1 MPRRCGRQVI
11 SAACSSTLAL
21 VLLGACAAHPQ
32 APSPDEQVFT
42 QNIGEIVVAAQEKL
56 AASPQDLDGAVAD
69 LSRAAASG
77 PSAYEL
83 GVILYM
89 RGGAKYQLGDPA
101 GAQADWTRALAE
113 GALSETEHENLRYN
127 LSQLEPPPQ

>member
-89 RGGAKYQLGDPA
+89 RGGAKSQMGDRS
-101 GAQADWTRALAE
+101 GAIADWRRALAE
-113 GALSETEHENLRYN
+113 GALADQERTNLQYTIAQAEAGR
-127 LSQLEPPPQ
+127 

>member
-101 GAQADWTRALAE
+101 DWRRALAE
-113 GALSETEHENLRYN
+113 GALADQERTNLQYTIAQAEAGR
-127 LSQLEPPPQ
+127 